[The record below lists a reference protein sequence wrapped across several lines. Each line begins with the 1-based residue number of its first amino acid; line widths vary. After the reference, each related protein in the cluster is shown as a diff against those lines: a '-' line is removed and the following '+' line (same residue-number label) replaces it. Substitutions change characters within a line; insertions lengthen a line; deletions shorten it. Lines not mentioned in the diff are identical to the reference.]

1 MEEIMKKIIVFFG
14 IVAVMLIAKAPRTDA
29 AYIPGQNINWAN
41 MSLEIPYLDTADNS
55 LYMLVSNNI
64 YYTFGS
70 GSAYVYSADFINEA
84 PYGAVINYDYT
95 DLDFQLQNDTYK
107 QNKLL
112 SWFGGSEGLFLMN
125 SVEIVKV
132 LGGHT
137 LPDFTPASIY
147 TFSNNFGTVS
157 YYQGNIWY
165 NTNPLNVIARV
176 FDAEYGGYNQGVLDT
191 TPSIEEARQMG
202 YNQALA
208 ETTSSYEYIL
218 QNIYEITIPSR
229 ERSQY
234 EQGRRDGYVLGYET
248 GINVNIGDTVNF
260 NWIQTLFISLGSFLA
275 IELFGGIS
283 IGMIVGIPLVFGLVF
298 FILKLVRG

>member
-1 MEEIMKKIIVFFG
+1 MKKIIVFFG

-29 AYIPGQNINWAN
+29 AYLPGKNINWAG
-41 MSLEIPYLDTADNS
+41 MSYEIPYLDTADNG
-55 LYMLVSNNI
+55 LYILVSNNI
-64 YYTFGS
+64 YYNFGS
-70 GSAYVYSADFINEA
+70 GSAYVYSADFINDA
-84 PYGAVINYDYT
+84 PYGTIINYDYT
-95 DLDFQLQNDTYK
+95 DLGFELQNDTYK
-107 QNKLL
+107 QNKLIN
-112 SWFGGSEGLFLMN
+112 WFGGSEGLFLLN
-125 SVEIVKV
+125 SVEIVKFV
-132 LGGHT
+132 GGYAY
-137 LPDFTPASIY
+137 PEFAPNSIY

-157 YYQGNIWY
+157 NYEGTIWY
-165 NTNPLNVIARV
+165 NTNPLNVIGRV
-176 FDAEYGGYNQGVLDT
+176 LDGEYSGYAQGVLDT
-191 TPSIEEARQMG
+191 TPSIADAYELG

-260 NWIQTLFISLGSFLA
+260 NWIQTLFIGLGSFLA

>member
-1 MEEIMKKIIVFFG
+1 MKKIIVFFG
-14 IVAVMLIAKAPRTDA
+14 IVALMLIAKVPRTDA
-29 AYIPGQNINWAN
+29 AYLPGQNINWSN
-41 MSLEIPYLDTADNS
+41 MSLEIPYLDTADDG
-55 LYMLVSNNI
+55 LYILVSNNI
-64 YYTFGS
+64 YYTYGS
-70 GSAYVYSADFINEA
+70 GSAYVYSVEFINEA

-95 DLDFQLQNDTYK
+95 DLDFILQNETFK
-107 QNKLL
+107 QNKLIG
-112 SWFGGSEGLFLMN
+112 WFGGSEGLFLLN

-132 LGGHT
+132 VGGHT
-137 LPDFTPASIY
+137 LPDFTDAAKNVY

-157 YYQGNIWY
+157 NYEGIIWY
-165 NTNPLNVIARV
+165 NTNPLNVVARV
-176 FDAEYGGYNQGVLDT
+176 LDAEYGGYVQGVVDT
-191 TPSIEEARQMG
+191 TPGIEEARKLG
-202 YNQALA
+202 YDQALA

-229 ERSQY
+229 ERLQY

-248 GINVNIGDTVNF
+248 GINVSIADTVNF
-260 NWIQTLFISLGSFLA
+260 NWIQTLFMGLGAFLS

>member
-1 MEEIMKKIIVFFG
+1 MKKIIVFFG
-14 IVAVMLIAKAPRTDA
+14 IVALMLIAKAPRTDA

-55 LYMLVSNNI
+55 LYILVSNNI

-70 GSAYVYSADFINEA
+70 GSAYVYSADYINEA

-95 DLDFQLQNDTYK
+95 DLDFILQNETYK
-107 QNKLL
+107 QNKLI
-112 SWFGGSEGLFLMN
+112 SWFGGSEGLFLLH

-132 LGGHT
+132 AGGHT
-137 LPDFTPASIY
+137 LPEFTPTSIY

-157 YYQGNIWY
+157 NYEGTIWY

-176 FDAEYGGYNQGVLDT
+176 LDGEYGGYAQGVIDT
-191 TPSIEEARQMG
+191 TPSIQEAYDLG
-202 YNQALA
+202 KNQALA
-208 ETTSSYEYIL
+208 EATSSYEYIL

-229 ERSQY
+229 ERLQY

-248 GINVNIGDTVNF
+248 GINISIADTVNF
-260 NWIQTLFISLGSFLA
+260 NWIQTLFMGLGTFLS
-275 IELFGGIS
+275 IKLFGGIS